1 MRHGSLSILAEPS
14 VESAIREGR
23 FRSTTSPPSRSSPEA
38 LKLYRRRAT
47 HLGRYSTPHAEQL
60 RAGTLALCTAL
71 ERLPPDC
78 PIAECSLDLEDG
90 RSIVLFERAD
100 TNALLGFLSLVDRRM
115 VSEREWEILW
125 GVPASR

>member
-1 MRHGSLSILAEPS
+1 
-14 VESAIREGR
+14 
-23 FRSTTSPPSRSSPEA
+23 
-38 LKLYRRRAT
+38 
-47 HLGRYSTPHAEQL
+47 
-60 RAGTLALCTAL
+60 
-71 ERLPPDC
+71 
-78 PIAECSLDLEDG
+78 LEDG